1 MSRQRYEKEI
11 EDILKKASAG
21 PAEPPQQDSDRA
33 HLVSRRGRRGAPSP
47 GREPAARHFG
57 LKYQYALIAGIV
69 LIVLGAVMNWLY
81 FFLAG
86 LVLVVAG
93 YVIYYR
99 APRGGSGQ
107 QRTQKMWRGRSIDPG
122 DPTDG
127 GRRR

>member
-11 EDILKKASAG
+11 EEILEKTGGG
-21 PAEPPQQDSDRA
+21 PTENPQQGGGRA
-33 HLVSRRGRRGAPSP
+33 PQRRRGSPAPRRGPST
-47 GREPAARHFG
+47 RHFG

-69 LIVLGAVMNWLY
+69 LIVLGAVAGWLY

-99 APRGGSGQ
+99 APRGSSGVS
-107 QRTQKMWRGRSIDPG
+107 RTQQMWRGRRIDPD
-122 DPTDG
+122 DPQDG
-127 GRRR
+127 WRRR

>member
-11 EDILKKASAG
+11 EEILERTGEAPDEKPRQG
-21 PAEPPQQDSDRA
+21 
-33 HLVSRRGRRGAPSP
+33 SRRAPQRRRGSP
-47 GREPAARHFG
+47 ASQRGQSGRHFG

-86 LVLVVAG
+86 LALVVAG

-99 APRGGSGQ
+99 APKGSSGTRRPQ
-107 QRTQKMWRGRSIDPG
+107 QMWRGRPMDP
-122 DPTDG
+122 D
-127 GRRR
+127 

>member
-11 EDILKKASAG
+11 EDILEKAG
-21 PAEPPQQDSDRA
+21 EVPAENQQQGTARAPQR
-33 HLVSRRGRRGAPSP
+33 RRGSQAPRRETS
-47 GREPAARHFG
+47 ARHFG

-69 LIVLGAVMNWLY
+69 LIVLGAVAGWLY

-99 APRGGSGQ
+99 APRGSPGVS
-107 QRTQKMWRGRSIDPG
+107 RTQQMWRGRRIDPE
-122 DPTDG
+122 DPQDG
-127 GRRR
+127 WRRH